1 MESWTETSNQPLKF
15 KIKKDGLFP
24 VKKGCIISRLV
35 LGVLTPRKG
44 RTEGRNRE
52 VEREEK
58 GG

>member
-1 MESWTETSNQPLKF
+1 M
-15 KIKKDGLFP
+15 
-24 VKKGCIISRLV
+24 KKGCIISRLV
-35 LGVLTPRKG
+35 LGVLTPRRG